1 MGFPPPLVPH
11 INCEPRRP
19 LPTERW
25 DWVVCR
31 NALWVNRLWSAIYPC
46 HAWGPTAVSPV
57 LFLPAGRKDLT
68 PRIGPRDGDPYGVSR
83 TLVPRRGPSRHPL
96 SNVLKIH
103 AQSVVNFGE
112 LSAPLISG
120 ARRPAPRP
128 PSGDGTCRP
137 ESPTLGLCL
146 RPSLFATHYHL
157 DFLNFARS
165 LLRGAVCS
173 PSLKVG
179 DLRPPTPV
187 HLTGTSSDE
196 RNR

>member
-1 MGFPPPLVPH
+1 VGGHRLGRWASLPLSPTHKLRTATPVAHGAVGLGSLSERFMGKQ
-11 INCEPRRP
+11 I
-19 LPTERW
+19 
-25 DWVVCR
+25 VVCHLPVPLLGAR
-31 NALWVNRLWSAIYPC
+31 PQ
-46 HAWGPTAVSPV
+46 SPPSSSC
-57 LFLPAGRKDLT
+57 LQARKILH

-146 RPSLFATHYHL
+146 RPSL
-157 DFLNFARS
+157 
-165 LLRGAVCS
+165 
-173 PSLKVG
+173 
-179 DLRPPTPV
+179 
-187 HLTGTSSDE
+187 
-196 RNR
+196 